1 MFLFL
6 CSDCISQIW
15 ESDLHD
21 NFRPMDLIFYKS
33 HHTPLTEGSCF
44 WWICFTSF
52 VKAFKRRQQA
62 GISAIYRRFFFFMK
76 SVCSACHGILPRGR
90 RTGNYLKSTRRLEEC
105 YGGKIFTWESFS
117 ESLGFICK
125 QMTVTFTDTPW
136 VTKEPAKLVLVE
148 ERRGRKDMYK
158 QLGFLKIL

>member
-15 ESDLHD
+15 QSDLHD
-21 NFRPMDLIFYKS
+21 NFRPMDLIFYKL

-52 VKAFKRRQQA
+52 VKALERRQQA
-62 GISAIYRRFFFFMK
+62 GKSAIYSLFLTK
-76 SVCSACHGILPRGR
+76 SVCSACHGILPRGG

-105 YGGKIFTWESFS
+105 YGGKILHGNHFQKAQVSFAN
-117 ESLGFICK
+117 K
-125 QMTVTFTDTPW
+125 
-136 VTKEPAKLVLVE
+136 
-148 ERRGRKDMYK
+148 
-158 QLGFLKIL
+158 